1 MAEGASLSKFVFDS
15 LKQEDKRQGAIT
27 INVHESPLGNSSIKR
42 DWKEG
47 CILGEGQNFARKLM
61 ETPANLLTPRLFTE
75 KVTERLSRVQS
86 IEVIVRYVVD
96 YIFICNI
103 LIQLSLRLSGIFH
116 KKKILPALQY
126 DISGLERKHG
136 LKK

>member
-15 LKQEDKRQGAIT
+15 LKKEDKRQGPVTIDVFRSPSGSSAIK
-27 INVHESPLGNSSIKR
+27 H

-75 KVTERLSRVQS
+75 QVTGRLSRLSS
-86 IEVIVRYVVD
+86 IEVIVRYVL
-96 YIFICNI
+96 YFILTCIILIKIRLCGIFITNT
-103 LIQLSLRLSGIFH
+103 LSPPLN
-116 KKKILPALQY
+116 
-126 DISGLERKHG
+126 
-136 LKK
+136 